1 MQLFYWNN
9 NCLYRLENQTLYYLS
24 MDNMENEF
32 SEVEIDYE
40 FNWKNI
46 ILDNDFDNPVRI
58 VEIYN

>member
-9 NCLYRLENQTLYYLS
+9 NCLYRLENWTLYYLS

>member
-1 MQLFYWNN
+1 MKLFYWNN
-9 NCLYRLENQTLYYLS
+9 NCLYRLENWTLYYLS